1 GSRALAQDQ
10 DFGRADLYTDQG
22 AGGSYPQVACRN
34 MYYSARVLG
43 GCFMV
48 DFRLFFYKTAG
59 GHSSFVVTAVCLY
72 QVI

>member
-1 GSRALAQDQ
+1 MVVERWLRTRTSGAPTSTQTRAQG
-10 DFGRADLYTDQG
+10 GRIHRSHAEIW
-22 AGGSYPQVACRN
+22 
-34 MYYSARVLG
+34 SARVLG